1 MRKFIVGN
9 REEVKSVMVKEE
21 DVCCVGCNE
30 RVCSFNE
37 EPPHKDSRDEAVCDE
52 CRDLEEEEEKGM
64 KDVKLDTDCVICGDY
79 MSDVEEED
87 YKDGCNNICDK
98 C

>member
-1 MRKFIVGN
+1 MRKFIVRN

-21 DVCCVGCNE
+21 DDE
-30 RVCSFNE
+30 MEDE
-37 EPPHKDSRDEAVCDE
+37 ECDRCGHHSVLWCMSDG

-87 YKDGCNNICDK
+87 YKNGCNNICDK

>member
-1 MRKFIVGN
+1 
-9 REEVKSVMVKEE
+9 
-21 DVCCVGCNE
+21 
-30 RVCSFNE
+30 
-37 EPPHKDSRDEAVCDE
+37 
-52 CRDLEEEEEKGM
+52 M

-87 YKDGCNNICDK
+87 YKDGCNTICDK